1 MVFILEQVFG
11 VRLARGGLGGM
22 LVFAAIFGFGGALIS
37 LALSKWT
44 AKRMM
49 GVRVIDGAAIGRW
62 SDGCSAR
69 FNAWRVRRDI
79 GMPEVGIFDAE
90 EMNAFATGA
99 RRNAALVAVS
109 TGLLRSMSRP
119 QIEAVLGHEISHVAN
134 GDMVTLALL
143 QGVLNTFVIFLAR
156 IIGGIVDRALF
167 KNDRE
172 ESGIGFFLTT
182 LVAQIVLGIFASMI
196 VSWYSRRREFRADRG
211 GADLA
216 GTGSMIGALQVLKQS
231 HGEPMPPQMQAFGIN
246 TGRADGFMRLFMS
259 HPPLDERIAALQ
271 SQEVQMTP
279 ENEIMVE
286 PPAALRVGRELSRW
300 FGNSDL
306 AARTNEAALL
316 AKLRPPCR
324 LGAGRALPAD
334 ACCLSRR
341 HLGGL
346 QLDARSW

>member
-1 MVFILEQVFG
+1 MKRIFLFIVTNLAVLALLTVVVFILEQVFG

-22 LVFAAIFGFGGALIS
+22 LLFAAIFGFGGALIS

-49 GVRVIDGAAIGRW
+49 GVRVITAPQTDAERW
-62 SDGCSAR
+62 LLATVQRLAGQAQ
-69 FNAWRVRRDI
+69 I

-156 IIGGIVDRALF
+156 IIGNIVDRALF

-182 LVAQIVLGIFASMI
+182 LVAQIVLGIFASLI
-196 VSWYSRRREFRADRG
+196 VSWYSRRREFGADRG

-216 GTGSMIGALQVLKQS
+216 GTGSMIGALQALKQS

-271 SQEVQMTP
+271 SQE
-279 ENEIMVE
+279 
-286 PPAALRVGRELSRW
+286 GR
-300 FGNSDL
+300 
-306 AARTNEAALL
+306 
-316 AKLRPPCR
+316 
-324 LGAGRALPAD
+324 
-334 ACCLSRR
+334 
-341 HLGGL
+341 
-346 QLDARSW
+346 

>member
-1 MVFILEQVFG
+1 MKRIFLFLVTNLAVVALLSLVIFIIERVFG
-11 VRLARGGLGGM
+11 VRLAGGGTGGL
-22 LVFAAIFGFGGALIS
+22 LVFAAVMGFGGALIS

-49 GVRVIDGAAIGRW
+49 GVQVITAPQTEAERW
-62 SDGCSAR
+62 LVSTVKRLADQAH
-69 FNAWRVRRDI
+69 V
-79 GMPEVGIFDAE
+79 GMPEVGVFDAA

-109 TGLLRSMSRP
+109 SGLLRNMSRP
-119 QIEAVLGHEISHVAN
+119 QIEAVLGHEMSHVAN

-156 IIGGIVDRALF
+156 IIGSIIDRALF
-167 KNDRE
+167 KNERE

-182 LVAQIVLGIFASMI
+182 MVAQIVLGILASMI

-216 GTGSMIGALQVLKQS
+216 GTGSMISALEALKRS

-246 TGRADGFMRLFMS
+246 TGSTSGFMRLFMS

-271 SQEVQMTP
+271 TQE
-279 ENEIMVE
+279 
-286 PPAALRVGRELSRW
+286 L
-300 FGNSDL
+300 
-306 AARTNEAALL
+306 
-316 AKLRPPCR
+316 K
-324 LGAGRALPAD
+324 
-334 ACCLSRR
+334 
-341 HLGGL
+341 
-346 QLDARSW
+346 

>member
-1 MVFILEQVFG
+1 MKRIFLFLVTNLAVLALLSVVIFIIEQVFG
-11 VRLARGGLGGM
+11 VRLAQGGTGGL
-22 LVFAAIFGFGGALIS
+22 LVFAAVFGFGGALIS

-49 GVRVIDGAAIGRW
+49 GVRVITAPQSDVERW
-62 SDGCSAR
+62 LIATVQR
-69 FNAWRVRRDI
+69 LAEQVRI

-99 RRNAALVAVS
+99 RSNAALVAVS

-167 KNDRE
+167 KNDRQQ
-172 ESGIGFFLTT
+172 SGIGFFLTT
-182 LVAQIVLGIFASMI
+182 MVAQIVLGILASMI

-216 GTGSMIGALQVLKQS
+216 GTGSMIGALEVLKRSQ
-231 HGEPMPPQMQAFGIN
+231 GEPMPPQMQAFGIN
-246 TGRADGFMRLFMS
+246 SGDTGGFMRLFMS

-271 SQEVQMTP
+271 TQE
-279 ENEIMVE
+279 
-286 PPAALRVGRELSRW
+286 SR
-300 FGNSDL
+300 
-306 AARTNEAALL
+306 
-316 AKLRPPCR
+316 
-324 LGAGRALPAD
+324 
-334 ACCLSRR
+334 
-341 HLGGL
+341 
-346 QLDARSW
+346 

>member
-1 MVFILEQVFG
+1 MKRIFLFAVTNLAVLALLAVVLFVIEQVFG
-11 VRLARGGLGGM
+11 VRLAGRGAGGL

-44 AKRMM
+44 AKRIM
-49 GVRVIDGAAIGRW
+49 GVRVITQPQSDLEAWLLGTVARLAAKAGV
-62 SDGCSAR
+62 AT
-69 FNAWRVRRDI
+69 
-79 GMPEVGIFDAE
+79 PEVGIFDAE

-109 TGLLRSMSRP
+109 TGLLRGMPRP
-119 QIEAVLGHEISHVAN
+119 QAEAVLGHEISHVAN

-167 KNDRE
+167 KNDRQ

-182 LVAQIVLGIFASMI
+182 MVAQIVLGILASMI

-216 GTGSMIGALQVLKQS
+216 GTGSMIAALQVLKQS

-246 TGRADGFMRLFMS
+246 TGAADGFMRRLLMS

-271 SQEVQMTP
+271 S
-279 ENEIMVE
+279 
-286 PPAALRVGRELSRW
+286 PA
-300 FGNSDL
+300 
-306 AARTNEAALL
+306 
-316 AKLRPPCR
+316 
-324 LGAGRALPAD
+324 
-334 ACCLSRR
+334 
-341 HLGGL
+341 
-346 QLDARSW
+346 

>member
-1 MVFILEQVFG
+1 MKRIFLFVVTNLAVLALLSVVVFILEQVFG
-11 VRLARGGLGGM
+11 VRLGTGGLAGM
-22 LVFAAIFGFGGALIS
+22 LVFAAVFGFGGALIS

-49 GVRVIDGAAIGRW
+49 GVRVIDTPQTDTERWLLATVQRLAAQ
-62 SDGCSAR
+62 AQ
-69 FNAWRVRRDI
+69 V

-109 TGLLRSMSRP
+109 SGLLRSMSRA

-156 IIGGIVDRALF
+156 IIGNIVDRALF
-167 KNDRE
+167 KNDRA

-182 LVAQIVLGIFASMI
+182 MVAQIVLGIFASMI

-216 GTGSMIGALQVLKQS
+216 GTGSMIGALQALKQS

-246 TGRADGFMRLFMS
+246 TGSANGFMRLFMS

-271 SQEVQMTP
+271 S
-279 ENEIMVE
+279 
-286 PPAALRVGRELSRW
+286 
-300 FGNSDL
+300 
-306 AARTNEAALL
+306 
-316 AKLRPPCR
+316 
-324 LGAGRALPAD
+324 
-334 ACCLSRR
+334 
-341 HLGGL
+341 
-346 QLDARSW
+346 